1 VRVRDVDKN
10 KIDDAFW
17 PLLGYHTGTISQN
30 HIPIIFGLENF
41 APTLDNLK
49 AFSAAFATTSSVP
62 MYHIAAVTPEAD
74 DAKHSMHSSVPNI
87 DVSITD
93 LLKSFY
99 ELNSATTDTVDA
111 VCLGNP
117 HFSVSEC
124 AELASLCKGRGKQS
138 SVALIV
144 TLGREVYDRA
154 KAAGSVNILEDFGV
168 QFIND
173 TCWCMIQEP
182 IIPSD
187 AKVLMTNSGKYAH
200 YGPGLVN
207 CAMHFGSLAEC
218 VDTAC
223 TGKRK
228 LSAPDWKYD
237 ETT

>member
-1 VRVRDVDKN
+1 VRVVDVDKN

-17 PLLGYHTGTISQN
+17 PLLGYHIGTISQN
-30 HIPIIFGLENF
+30 HIPIIFGLEDF
-41 APTLDNLK
+41 APTPDNLK

-62 MYHIAAVTPEAD
+62 MYHIAGVTPEAD
-74 DAKHSMHSSVPNI
+74 DAKHSMHTSIQGI
-87 DVSITD
+87 DVGIAD
-93 LLKSFY
+93 LLKSFH
-99 ELNSATTDTVDA
+99 ELNSATTDTVAA

-124 AELASLCKGRGKQS
+124 AELADLCNGHSKQS

-144 TLGREVYDRA
+144 TLGREVYDQA
-154 KAAGSVNILEDFGV
+154 KAAGSINILEDFGV

-207 CAMHFGSLAEC
+207 RPMHFGSLAEC

-228 LSAPDWKYD
+228 LSAPDWKL
-237 ETT
+237 